1 MTYSIHRNTPRYH
14 GSSVLFVTRKKWLRI
29 DDKETNLAHP
39 VDDAFAGARHRLVSV
54 RQEFG
59 QNREVLH
66 RVVRT
71 SRVGVNIDNVGW
83 RMPGKILLEATPR
96 AGQDPAASIQTRDR
110 SSENITSQREG
121 CDVAAGRT
129 SVSVQINVL
138 PLAPDK
144 NPIGRVGMR

>member
-1 MTYSIHRNTPRYH
+1 MIGLRCHQEEMASIDH
-14 GSSVLFVTRKKWLRI
+14 
-29 DDKETNLAHP
+29 KETNLAHP
-39 VDDAFAGARHRLVSV
+39 VDDGFGSARHRLVSF

-66 RVVRT
+66 RIVRT
-71 SRVGVNIDNVGW
+71 SGVGLNVDNVGR
-83 RMPGKILLEATPR
+83 RMRGKILLEAAPR

-110 SSENITSQREG
+110 SSENITRQREG

-129 SVSVQINVL
+129 SVSVQIDVL